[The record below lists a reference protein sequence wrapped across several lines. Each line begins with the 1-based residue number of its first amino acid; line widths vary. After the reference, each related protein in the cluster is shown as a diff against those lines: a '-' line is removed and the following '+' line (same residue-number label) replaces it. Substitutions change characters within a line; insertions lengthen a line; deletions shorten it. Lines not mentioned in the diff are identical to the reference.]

1 LHEEGVPMWQSVK
14 RADIEQAKTEIELRR
29 AATLK
34 RHAEEV
40 GRLESDESELAT
52 LDRLIDD
59 FAEKYGKFMR
69 PPIRPVAGKAAAEPV
84 ATKIAAEPVIA
95 KIAVEPVAAKI
106 AAGPAAAKQV
116 PAEPV
121 AAKIAV
127 EPPAPKIAVEP
138 VAARVAVHRRAS
150 EPRRFER
157 RDYPRTNFETFARAV
172 AKTGP

>member
-1 LHEEGVPMWQSVK
+1 MWQSVK
-14 RADIEQAKTEIELRR
+14 QADIERAKTEIELRR

-69 PPIRPVAGKAAAEPV
+69 SPIRPAAGKAAAESV
-84 ATKIAAEPVIA
+84 AAKIAAEPVIA
-95 KIAVEPVAAKI
+95 KIAVDA
-106 AAGPAAAKQV
+106 AAAKKV
-116 PAEPV
+116 AAEPV
-121 AAKIAV
+121 AAKA
-127 EPPAPKIAVEP
+127 
-138 VAARVAVHRRAS
+138 AVHRRLP

-157 RDYPRTNFETFARAV
+157 RVSPRTNFEAFALAV
-172 AKTGP
+172 ARTGP